1 MKLILYSKQGCC
13 LCDGLLAKL
22 QQVKSVNFELEI
34 RDINSNSDWFDRY
47 QYEIPVLCYLNA
59 NQQEQELP
67 RFPPRSPV
75 SKLEAL
81 LQNYKYS
88 CSQSC

>member
-22 QQVKSVNFELEI
+22 QQLQNVTFELEI
-34 RDINSNSDWFDRY
+34 RDINNNSDWFDRY
-47 QYEIPVLCYLNA
+47 QYEIPVLCYLNTD
-59 NQQEQELP
+59 QQEQELP

-81 LQNYKYS
+81 LQSYKS
-88 CSQSC
+88 H